1 MVFIILFFITALG
14 AEAQSNLS
22 LQAYP
27 TTVSGSYVI
36 DQETVSQQS
45 LRVRYRDRTEGQNY
59 FITFSAGQSGDF
71 LARSAVDAFG
81 NAIPYQIYG
90 DAALRNILKDL
101 SASPANSEVLAGYFP
116 PSNGAQ
122 NQSRSFAVSIPGNS
136 FPRAGS
142 YTDSVVMTL
151 HEGTILSPG
160 MIPQTASFA
169 LSISV
174 PQILDMALVPTGN
187 SFDALSTSLNLN
199 YGVLARS
206 ARKTADLMVRGNV
219 PFSVSVLSQ
228 NGGRLLSPQ
237 ILDGSSVPY
246 EFEVNGIPASLSAGV
261 QTPIVSGSGPTSI
274 AGARYGLSFTIGD
287 FGMATEGVY
296 TDTLVFTVAAH

>member
-1 MVFIILFFITALG
+1 
-14 AEAQSNLS
+14 
-22 LQAYP
+22 
-27 TTVSGSYVI
+27 
-36 DQETVSQQS
+36 
-45 LRVRYRDRTEGQNY
+45 
-59 FITFSAGQSGDF
+59 
-71 LARSAVDAFG
+71 
-81 NAIPYQIYG
+81 
-90 DAALRNILKDL
+90 
-101 SASPANSEVLAGYFP
+101 
-116 PSNGAQ
+116 
-122 NQSRSFAVSIPGNS
+122 
-136 FPRAGS
+136 
-142 YTDSVVMTL
+142 MTL